1 MKTFY
6 SSFIV
11 SYFTFT
17 INDILDQTCNIY
29 FFKLP
34 CVIALLETLIISSE
48 CYS

>member
-1 MKTFY
+1 MLY

-34 CVIALLETLIISSE
+34 CANSTAGNLNNFK
-48 CYS
+48 